1 MQYMPKANIPS
12 PIAALCVLLGAFCL
26 LASGYAAD
34 DWPQFRGPGGQ
45 GHSDAKGVPLT
56 WSETENVKWKTPIPG
71 EGWSSPVISGGRI
84 WMTTALDN
92 GKSRHAIGV
101 DLETG
106 KTLHDVEVFQVEA
119 PQKKNALNSHASP
132 SPVIE
137 GNRLYVHFGSDGTA
151 CLDTLDHAKVLW
163 QKRSFKLDHMEGAGG
178 SPMLYKD
185 KLIFCCDGTD
195 VQYLV
200 ALKKGTGEVA
210 WKTDRSHKITN
221 PPPMRKAFCTPLVI
235 QLDGQD
241 QLIAPG
247 AEYLY
252 AYEPDT
258 GKELWFVHYPGF
270 SNVPRPVH
278 GCGLLFVGTGFMRP
292 EIWAV
297 KPGGQGDMTA
307 TNVVWKMKTQAP
319 LVPTPVL
326 VGERLYVVSDSG
338 ALTCLEAKTGKEV
351 WRQNL
356 GGEVSASPLCVDGR
370 IYLFD
375 RNGPCTVIEAGDTF
389 KVLAKNTL
397 ESGCMA
403 SAAVAGKALIVRTK
417 KALYRIER

>member
-1 MQYMPKANIPS
+1 MTLWRALKPKPDTRNPIPVCL
-12 PIAALCVLLGAFCL
+12 AAVLLCA
-26 LASGYAAD
+26 AARAAD
-34 DWPQFRGPGGQ
+34 EWPQFRGPTGQ

-56 WSETENVKWKTPIPG
+56 WSEKENVKWKTPIPG
-71 EGWSSPVISGGRI
+71 EGWSSPVISGGQV
-84 WMTTALDN
+84 WMTTAPPD

-101 DLETG
+101 DLESG
-106 KTLHDVEVFQVEA
+106 KILHDVEVFQVEA
-119 PQKKNALNSHASP
+119 PQKKNAVNSHASP

-151 CLDTLDHAKVLW
+151 CLDTQTAKVLW
-163 QKRSFKLDHMEGAGG
+163 QVRTFKLDHMEGAGG

-200 ALKKGTGEVA
+200 ALKKETGELA

-221 PPPMRKAFCTPLVI
+221 PPPMRKAFSTPLVI

-292 EIWAV
+292 EVWAV

-307 TNVVWKMKTQAP
+307 TNVVWKMKTQGP

-326 VGERLYVVSDSG
+326 VGERLYVVSDTGSL
-338 ALTCLEAKTGKEV
+338 ACLEARTGKEI

-356 GGEVSASPLCVDGR
+356 GGEFSASPLCVDGR
-370 IYLFD
+370 IYYFD
-375 RNGPCTVIEAGDTF
+375 RAGLCTVIEPGDTF

-417 KALYRIER
+417 KALYRLEQ